1 MKRALRHLGVITDNP
16 GQGNPVP
23 GQPGGNAQPAVKHAS
38 AALKIGKR
46 LRADRRGRVKLRVTC
61 AGDAGAVCNVKAALK
76 RLGKT
81 LGSKKASIAAG
92 QTRTVRVK
100 LKRTSFRI
108 LKRRGA
114 RKANVVLTG
123 TDSAGLA
130 LHGKQRVKLLRPK
143 QQ

>member
-1 MKRALRHLGVITDNP
+1 
-16 GQGNPVP
+16 
-23 GQPGGNAQPAVKHAS
+23 
-38 AALKIGKR
+38 
-46 LRADRRGRVKLRVTC
+46 VKLRVAC
-61 AGDAGAVCNVKAALK
+61 VGDAGATCNVQAALK

-81 LGSKKASIAAG
+81 LGSKKTTIAAG

-100 LKRTSFRI
+100 LKRSSFRI

-130 LHGKQRVKLLRPK
+130 LHGKQRVTLLRPK
-143 QQ
+143 KK